1 MFYRRK
7 RRPTRRPRKTTR
19 RRYIRKKPLARRT
32 TTTRLTRQ
40 PVSDRLFTRL
50 HYVQNLNGPSM
61 AAGVLN
67 TVATYQTSLFD
78 PDVSVGGHQPLWFD
92 QYCPSMYT
100 NYRVFAIKWSIIAVN
115 RGINETW
122 YLSARNQNSS
132 TPEASL
138 QTLME
143 RRDSRTRMASS
154 VNGSNGTVRLSGY
167 LSLAKVR
174 GISPKDVSTDNIY
187 EAAYNANPAAMGYVL
202 FYLQHLSS
210 TPQTV
215 FDFTIRLTY
224 YCELSGRVSPFGS

>member
-7 RRPTRRPRKTTR
+7 RRPVRRPRKTTR

-40 PVSDRLFTRL
+40 PVNDRLFTKL

-61 AAGVLN
+61 AAAVLN
-67 TVATYQTSLFD
+67 NVATFQTSLFD
-78 PDVSVGGHQPLWFD
+78 PDTSLGGHQPLWYD
-92 QYCPSMYT
+92 QYCPNMYST
-100 NYRVFAIKWSIIAVN
+100 YRVFAIKWSIIAVN

-122 YLSARNQNSS
+122 YLSARNQNSPI
-132 TPEASL
+132 TETSL

-154 VNGSNGTVRLSGY
+154 VNGSNATARLSGY

-174 GISPKDVSTDNIY
+174 GVSPKDVATDNIY
-187 EAAYNANPAAMGYVL
+187 EAAYNFSPPAMGYVL
-202 FYLQHLSS
+202 FYLQHNAVGA
-210 TPQTV
+210 QTV

-224 YCELSGRVSPFGS
+224 YCELSGRVSPIGS